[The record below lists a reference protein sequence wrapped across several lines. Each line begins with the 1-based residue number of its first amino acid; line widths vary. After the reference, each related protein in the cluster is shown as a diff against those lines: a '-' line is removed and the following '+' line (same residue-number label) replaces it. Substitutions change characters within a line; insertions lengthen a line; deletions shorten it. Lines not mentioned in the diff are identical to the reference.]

1 MGTRAGDP
9 VSGAERLVELAL
21 DLGFDLAAVAP
32 LEPPPDA
39 ERFAGWLEAGYAA
52 DMDWLARQRGRIMD
66 PRGLAH
72 GPASLLIVG
81 LAHGR
86 PGLETPDGTRLARYA
101 AGRDY
106 HNRMT
111 KLLRKLRK
119 RITAESGLPAP
130 GRTFA
135 DAAPLLERSHAT
147 AAGLGFPSKAAN
159 LLHPRF
165 GPWFFLG
172 ELVIE
177 APLEVAPSPPAGSC
191 GTCTACLDACP
202 TGALRS
208 PGVLDAELC
217 ISYQTI
223 ENRGPI
229 PHQLRNAVAE
239 WGFGCD
245 VCSEVCPWG
254 DKAPDTS
261 QAWGTHPEVAAAL
274 EAGVGAWLGPAGSLD
289 RGAAHYKERW
299 RGSAMQRAQRDGLA
313 RNAAL
318 ALGLT
323 RPDGAQRWLTA
334 ALEADPAP
342 LVREA
347 AAWGLARGF
356 GGTPGVRD
364 TLAAALERE
373 PDPAWRALLA
383 RDLELADA

>member
-1 MGTRAGDP
+1 M
-9 VSGAERLVELAL
+9 SQAERLVELAL
-21 DLGFDLAAVAP
+21 ELGFDLAAVAP

-39 ERFAGWLEAGYAA
+39 ERFAAWLEAGYAA

-66 PRGLAH
+66 PRGLAA

-86 PGLETPDGTRLARYA
+86 AGLETPDGTRLARYA

-119 RITAESGLPAP
+119 RIAADPDLPQP
-130 GRTFA
+130 GSTHA
-135 DAAPLLERSHAT
+135 DAVPLLERSHA
-147 AAGLGFPSKAAN
+147 ASAGLGFPSKAAN

-172 ELVIE
+172 ELVVQ
-177 APLEVAPSPPAGSC
+177 APLDIAPSPPAGSC

-202 TGALRS
+202 TDALRA

-223 ENRGPI
+223 ENRGPV
-229 PHQLRNAVAE
+229 PHGLRDAVAE

-254 DKAPDTS
+254 TKAPDS
-261 QAWGTHPEVAAAL
+261 SADWGTHPEVAATLAG
-274 EAGVGAWLGPAGSLD
+274 GVGAWLGPAGSLTGGQE
-289 RGAAHYKERW
+289 RFKERW
-299 RGSAMQRAQRDGLA
+299 RGSAMQRAHRAGLA

-323 RPDGAQRWLTA
+323 QPDGARRWL
-334 ALEADPAP
+334 LEALQTDPAP

-356 GGTPGVRD
+356 GGAPGVRD
-364 TLAAALERE
+364 ALAAAHERE
-373 PDPAWRALLA
+373 EDPAWRALLA
-383 RDLELADA
+383 RDLELAES